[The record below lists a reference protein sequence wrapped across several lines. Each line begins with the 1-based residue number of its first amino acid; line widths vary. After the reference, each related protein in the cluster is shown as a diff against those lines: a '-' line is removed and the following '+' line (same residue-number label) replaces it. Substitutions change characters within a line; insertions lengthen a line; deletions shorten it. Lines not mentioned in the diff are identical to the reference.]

1 MFSAGTRLNYQHL
14 YYFWT
19 VMKAGGVSR
28 AAERLRL
35 RPHSISAQLKQFQ
48 ADSGVELLQKS
59 GRQLVLTPAGAK
71 ALRYADEIFRL
82 GEDLQSEL
90 AGRGPGRPRLVV
102 GVAESFPKLVS
113 VLLLKPLLDQAE
125 PWALVCEED
134 RAEALLA
141 RLALQSV
148 DVVLSDSPAPPTVKV
163 KAFNHRLG
171 ESTVSV
177 LAAPALAARL
187 KRGFP
192 ASLGAQPAY
201 LPADGTALRR
211 NLDLWAMGRNLR
223 LRPIAEFSDSALLK
237 AFAAKGGA
245 WAPVPRIAEAEA
257 CKQYGLKTVGLLPE
271 VKETFYAI
279 TAERRVEQP
288 ALQALLA
295 NARAVFPD

>member
-1 MFSAGTRLNYQHL
+1 VNYQHL
-14 YYFWT
+14 YYFWMA
-19 VMKAGGVSR
+19 VKAGGISR

-48 ADSGVELLQKS
+48 SRCGAELLQRS
-59 GRQLVLTPAGAK
+59 GRQLVLTPAGAR

-82 GEDLQSEL
+82 GEDLQSDL
-90 AGRGPGRPRLVV
+90 KGQGPSRPRLLV

-113 VLLLKPLLDQAE
+113 VLLLKPLLDLPE
-125 PWALVCEED
+125 PWALICEED
-134 RAEALLA
+134 RAETLLS
-141 RLALQSV
+141 RLAQQNL

-171 ESTVSV
+171 ESAVSV
-177 LAAPALAARL
+177 LAVPAMATRL

-192 ASLGAQPAY
+192 DSLGKEPGY

-211 NLDLWAMGRNLR
+211 NLDIWAMSRNLC
-223 LRPIAEFSDSALLK
+223 LRPAAEFSDSALLK

-257 CKQYGLKTVGLLPE
+257 CKQYGLRVAGILPD
-271 VKETFYAI
+271 VRETFYAI
-279 TAERRVEQP
+279 TPERRVEQP

-295 NARAVFPD
+295 NARSAFST